1 MTDTAQT
8 TETSETPKKFKV
20 VAESGLFKN
29 GKHYKKG
36 EFIAVDKLDADGNLV
51 GLSSKS
57 VPAFLEAGDIEEVEN
72 VL

>member
-8 TETSETPKKFKV
+8 EQTPEAPKKFRV
-20 VAESGLFKN
+20 IAESGLFKN

-36 EFIAVDKLDADGNLV
+36 EFIAVDKLDAEGNLV

-57 VPAFLEAGDIEEVEN
+57 VPAFLETGDIEEV
-72 VL
+72 